1 MKKRIPAKSIN
12 DIGCEVST
20 PKSPYPI
27 FTQGKA
33 LPHKAEQNI
42 AKIAAIQVFVKISAF
57 ILTSLYAQNKRC
69 IFGTNAQ
76 THRYIFYHSERTRS
90 ILFFLIFRQRCGF
103 RCGTHSTI
111 RNVIC

>member
-76 THRYIFYHSERTRS
+76 THRYIFITLKEQGQYC
-90 ILFFLIFRQRCGF
+90 FF
-103 RCGTHSTI
+103 
-111 RNVIC
+111 